1 MRRQILLAS
10 AASLLLAVPG
20 LAQQPQPGSTASP
33 GRTQS
38 GSATPGNAQRLSA
51 AEFVRMVQM
60 SDRHEI
66 ASSRLAQNQAQH
78 DQVKQLA
85 AEMVRDHTR
94 TMQELMEVTQRAGLQ
109 VSGMMPQGSG
119 SASSS
124 ARAGAPGAPT
134 TSGSTGGAGM
144 SSTQGA
150 GQGAAATAAQGGM
163 AMEGLDAEHQQMIQ
177 RLQGLRGAEFDRMYI
192 QQQVQAHQK
201 AVDLFTAY
209 SQNGDQAELKQWA
222 ARTLPALQQHLQR
235 AQQLQRTVQ
244 G

>member
-1 MRRQILLAS
+1 
-10 AASLLLAVPG
+10 
-20 LAQQPQPGSTASP
+20 
-33 GRTQS
+33 
-38 GSATPGNAQRLSA
+38 
-51 AEFVRMVQM
+51 
-60 SDRHEI
+60 
-66 ASSRLAQNQAQH
+66 
-78 DQVKQLA
+78 
-85 AEMVRDHTR
+85 
-94 TMQELMEVTQRAGLQ
+94 
-109 VSGMMPQGSG
+109 
-119 SASSS
+119 
-124 ARAGAPGAPT
+124 
-134 TSGSTGGAGM
+134 M

-150 GQGAAATAAQGGM
+150 AQGAAATAAHGGM